1 MCQTIADKKREVR
14 ATLRRA
20 REDCLALVGRHFDEL
35 EGRIDSQINNE
46 SKKNSLHSNYRL
58 ETLNSL
64 ILKEVSSLLMY
75 SKDLNSSK
83 FL

>member
-1 MCQTIADKKREVR
+1 M
-14 ATLRRA
+14 
-20 REDCLALVGRHFDEL
+20 VGRHFDEL